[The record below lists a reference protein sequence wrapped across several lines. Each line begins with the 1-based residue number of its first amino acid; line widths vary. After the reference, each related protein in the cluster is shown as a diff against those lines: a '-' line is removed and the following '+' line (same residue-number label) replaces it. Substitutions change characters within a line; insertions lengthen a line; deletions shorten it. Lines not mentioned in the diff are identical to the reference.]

1 MGGISC
7 DPYHST
13 IGYVI
18 VPPPLPLLEEYDEDD
33 DKDGPVMITGEANP
47 FAIIITGVGASAANI
62 PGTIMLHNSQCPPRG
77 DLFQFDTRIL
87 LKSQGKIDAF
97 TYCYSLRRH
106 AGLFM

>member
-62 PGTIMLHNSQCPPRG
+62 PGTI
-77 DLFQFDTRIL
+77 T
-87 LKSQGKIDAF
+87 
-97 TYCYSLRRH
+97 CYTIVNVHQEGIYFNLIPE
-106 AGLFM
+106 FY